1 MSDESSVHFTIN
13 PPIWRS
19 NYAICIYLILI
30 IISILRYMHK
40 VNTLDRL
47 VNERTN
53 KLRKEMEK
61 NEQLF
66 KKVLSLEQN
75 KK

>member
-1 MSDESSVHFTIN
+1 
-13 PPIWRS
+13 
-19 NYAICIYLILI
+19 
-30 IISILRYMHK
+30 MHK

-61 NEQLF
+61 NEAIIQ
-66 KKVLSLEQN
+66 KSINIRAK
-75 KK
+75 